1 MYVYDSKPAPEE
13 AFLRR
18 YGVEGDIT
26 TNQELREFIKEGLE
40 SWGKS

>member
-18 YGVEGDIT
+18 YGVEGGWAGW
-26 TNQELREFIKEGLE
+26 FK
-40 SWGKS
+40 SWRK